1 MATTRKNRQTGTMI
15 TVVSE
20 KEAHLDPDLKWWT
33 ICEDHYRLVGHN
45 TKALAISWASE
56 PKTWCEVCNG
66 TDTIDGSYGDDR

>member
-1 MATTRKNRQTGTMI
+1 MTATTRKNRQTGTMI

-33 ICEDHYRLVGHN
+33 ICEDHYRLVGHD

-56 PKTWCEVCNG
+56 PSTWCNDCYWIAFKRSE
-66 TDTIDGSYGDDR
+66 